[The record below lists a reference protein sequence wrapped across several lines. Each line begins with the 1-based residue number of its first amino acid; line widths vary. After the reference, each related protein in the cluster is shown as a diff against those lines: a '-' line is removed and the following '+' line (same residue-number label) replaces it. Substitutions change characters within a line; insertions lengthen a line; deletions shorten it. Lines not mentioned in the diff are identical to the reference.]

1 MEPSTPH
8 MDCHFHYSLW
18 GRKRR
23 SGPALACALIVSA
36 VSFLSQSGTVGAADV
51 KAEAPDVSH
60 PIFSVIVTRHG
71 VRSISSTP
79 PTYSWPKWDPVNF
92 NDLTSHGY
100 RLMTLMGAFY
110 HKDAL
115 AQGIPF
121 DCEHNGAFIYADK
134 VQRTLETAYAL
145 IEGLCG
151 SPDKLPVF
159 REKDITVQD
168 PIFNAT
174 EFSKKNID
182 SLQSERTVKAA
193 AGDLSRIV
201 VPDHED
207 DFAKLQQLLSTR
219 CSPGPCE
226 RITSGESTI
235 KCGEAKAVGMDDAD
249 NAGGECKAGGHVLA
263 ALKGPVATASTYAE
277 DLFLEYAQCRRKD
290 QMTSLDPATLQADL
304 DAGMRLHVLAYRINA
319 RNALDPDV
327 GRANA
332 YNPFVRGST
341 LLVHIVAML
350 DLKAGS
356 HVLDNVVTPNELNDK
371 TLAIFSGHDTQLGA
385 LGGMLSAHWTPGG
398 GIVPDDMPPGSALIF
413 DLVPLQ
419 GGEFGVRLRF
429 AAMRIDQFRKNERID
444 EKSIATTPVAFAG
457 CAPAGCTAS
466 LKWFESL
473 ALKLEQTGW
482 VELTQPCGYAGGCA
496 PWPYVSEP
504 TPPMLQALA
513 DPADWTE
520 PECRR

>member
-1 MEPSTPH
+1 MEPATPR
-8 MDCHFHYSLW
+8 MDCHLPHSLSS
-18 GRKRR
+18 RKRR

-36 VSFLSQSGTVGAADV
+36 LSFLSQSGTVGAADV

-79 PTYSWPKWDPVNF
+79 PTYDWPKWDPPVKF

-115 AQGIPF
+115 KQGIPF

-182 SLQSERTVKAA
+182 SLQSERAVKAA
-193 AGDLSRIV
+193 AGDLSKIV
-201 VPDHED
+201 VPGHED
-207 DFAKLQQLLSTR
+207 DFTKLQELLNTR

-226 RITSGESTI
+226 PITSGASTI
-235 KCGEAKAVGMDDAD
+235 KCEEDKAVGMDAAD

-277 DLFLEYAQCRRKD
+277 DLFLEYAQCQR
-290 QMTSLDPATLQADL
+290 TLDPGTL

-341 LLVHIVAML
+341 LLMHIVAML

-371 TLAIFSGHDTQLGA
+371 SLAIFSGHDTQLGA

-398 GIVPDDMPPGSALIF
+398 GIVPDDMPPGSTLIF
-413 DLVPLQ
+413 DLVPLP

-429 AAMRIDQFRKNERID
+429 ASMRIDQFLKNERID

-457 CAPAGCTAS
+457 CAPAGCTAP
-466 LKWFESL
+466 LKWFEPSL
-473 ALKLEQTGW
+473 
-482 VELTQPCGYAGGCA
+482 
-496 PWPYVSEP
+496 
-504 TPPMLQALA
+504 
-513 DPADWTE
+513 
-520 PECRR
+520 